1 METKR
6 ITGSF
11 EVTLTPAGPGD
22 AADGVTLGRMALTK
36 RFLGELEGSS
46 QGEMLSARTAT
57 AGSAGYVAIER
68 VRGTLAGRAGTF
80 VLQHMGVLNRGAQ
93 DLTITVVPDSGTGE
107 LVGLSGKMG
116 IVIEGGKHGYVFDY
130 SFGE

>member
-36 RFLGELEGSS
+36 RFVGELEGTS

>member
-22 AADGVTLGRMALTK
+22 AADGVTLGRMAITK

-68 VRGTLAGRAGTF
+68 VSGTLAGRTGTF

-93 DLTITVVPDSGTGE
+93 ELTITVVPDSGTGE

>member
-36 RFLGELEGSS
+36 RFVGELEGSS